1 MKLEPPFLLAE
12 SKLTNYLLIPLP
24 RDDKSNYLRLA
35 GYQLDNWQIL
45 QRDLLTLIETSDAT
59 FEMSSVFGD
68 SYSIVG
74 SLTGPNG
81 RSLLVKTI
89 WMKENKTGFTKFITL
104 YPP

>member
-1 MKLEPPFLLAE
+1 MLKPPFLIAE
-12 SKLTNYLLIPLP
+12 SKLTKYLLTPLP

-35 GYQLDNWQIL
+35 GYELDNWQIL
-45 QRDLLTLIETSDAT
+45 RRDLLSLVETNDAM

-68 SYSIVG
+68 SYSIVD

-81 RSLLVKTI
+81 RLLRVKTI
-89 WMKENKTGFTKFITL
+89 WMMENITGLVKFITL

>member
-12 SKLTNYLLIPLP
+12 SKLINYLLIPLP

-35 GYQLDNWQIL
+35 GYQLDNWQL
-45 QRDLLTLIETSDAT
+45 LAKNLLTLVETSDAT
-59 FEMSSVFGD
+59 FEENSVFGD

-74 SLTGPNG
+74 DLTGPNG
-81 RSLLVKTI
+81 RLLSVKTI
-89 WMKENKTGFTKFITL
+89 WMKEIKTGFTKFITL

>member
-12 SKLTNYLLIPLP
+12 SKLTNYLLISLP
-24 RDDKSNYLRLA
+24 QDDKANYLRLA

-45 QRDLLTLIETSDAT
+45 QRDLLTLVETSDAT
-59 FEMSSVFGD
+59 FEMSPVFGD
-68 SYSIVG
+68 SLSIVD